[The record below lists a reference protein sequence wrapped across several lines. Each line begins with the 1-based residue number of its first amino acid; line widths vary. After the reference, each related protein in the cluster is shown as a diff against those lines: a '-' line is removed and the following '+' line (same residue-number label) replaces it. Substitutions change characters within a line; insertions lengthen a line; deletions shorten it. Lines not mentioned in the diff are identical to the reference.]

1 MLQHLNS
8 LLSTRSRLHTQLLSY
23 NTTFNFGD
31 FYISGLLF
39 RCICFHENPVL
50 LGLFMMHER
59 KLRSTHK
66 MFVEVLGDKVPAL
79 NNSNSV
85 LVTDGE
91 LSFEV
96 FEDKFPK
103 LNKIF
108 CWNHVLFSETV
119 AAQPQCV
126 SRRREGVRRSH
137 PWASACDDSDRLQS
151 TIRWKDPI
159 VSQSFK
165 TYYDD
170 EIDRHIGKS
179 FGRVVL
185 TRLDVYDVNSGV
197 TQNMS
202 EGFNTVMQHND
213 VLIYVWILYSYVQI
227 TFVSPHSVGEV
238 MKDTA
243 NKRIKIRRQL
253 LKISVRYTEF
263 LCKKIVWN

>member
-185 TRLDVYDVNSGV
+185 ERLDVYDVNSGV

-202 EGFNTVMQHND
+202 EGFNTVMQRMQEWKEATCAWWRCINCSASTETTSHWRAPTAETTDSYQKNTTTWGLA
-213 VLIYVWILYSYVQI
+213 VISLY
-227 TFVSPHSVGEV
+227 
-238 MKDTA
+238 
-243 NKRIKIRRQL
+243 N
-253 LKISVRYTEF
+253 
-263 LCKKIVWN
+263 